1 MMSTLYCHNRLLTIT
16 ATLLTAMALVSCGG
30 KKEQKQPTMAK
41 IACDESFEYIME
53 QEINVYE
60 YIYPKEDVLAYYV
73 PESQAIDSIMA
84 MGSVKNAVITRPLTD
99 QEVNYLRSNKK
110 IVHQQKIAIDA
121 LALIVNPQ
129 NPLESLSKKDIAEIL
144 SGEITD
150 WDKVAVET
158 KKLGKIDVIFDHQG
172 SSTVKYMR
180 DSVMDGRKFGPN
192 VSAVKTNTEVFKA
205 VAENKNAIGI
215 IGVSWV
221 SSDLSGRQ
229 KSVEELAEA
238 VEKSDT
244 TSLEF
249 NSEVKVLKI
258 QGNND
263 IKAYKP
269 YQAYI
274 FDGSYP
280 LYRSVYMVTTSP
292 GGTVS
297 HRFYSFV
304 TGFQGQKIIQM
315 TGILPATV
323 RPRMV
328 QVE

>member
-1 MMSTLYCHNRLLTIT
+1 MIKSSKCMAALAALSLL
-16 ATLLTAMALVSCGG
+16 AAFSGCG
-30 KKEQKQPTMAK
+30 KKASMQPDPMAK
-41 IACDESFEYIME
+41 VACDESFENILE

-60 YIYPKEDVLAYYV
+60 YIYPKEDVLAYYL
-73 PESQAIDSIMA
+73 PENACIDSIMA
-84 MGSVKNAVITRPLTD
+84 MQGVKCAVTTRPLTEK
-99 QEVNYLRSNKK
+99 EVSFLRSDKK
-110 IVHQQKIAIDA
+110 IVNQKKIAVDA
-121 LALIVNPQ
+121 LAIIVNPE
-129 NPLESLSKKDIAEIL
+129 NPVEILSKKEIAEIL
-144 SGEITD
+144 SGEVSR
-150 WDKVAVET
+150 WDQVEPC
-158 KKLGKIDVIFDHQG
+158 KLGEIDVIFDHQG
-172 SSTVKYMR
+172 SSTVKFMR
-180 DSVMDGRKFGPN
+180 DSILNGKAFGPN
-192 VSAVKTNTEVFKA
+192 VSAVKTNPDVFKA
-205 VAENKNAIGI
+205 VAENKNAMGV

-221 SSDLSGRQ
+221 SSDMQGRE
-229 KSVEELAEA
+229 KSVDELAQA

-244 TSLEF
+244 TQLDF

-258 QGNND
+258 RGND
-263 IKAYKP
+263 VVAAYKP

-280 LYRSVYMVTTSP
+280 LYRSVYMVSTSP

>member
-1 MMSTLYCHNRLLTIT
+1 MRLHAFTVAAMAAALTG
-16 ATLLTAMALVSCGG
+16 AMALTACGG
-30 KKEQKQPTMAK
+30 KSEKTTQPTMAK
-41 IACDESFEYIME
+41 VACDESFEYIME

-60 YIYPKEDVLAYYV
+60 YIYPKEDVLAYYL
-73 PESQAIDSIMA
+73 PENQCIDSIMS
-84 MGSVKNAVITRPLTD
+84 MGTVKNAVITRPLTD
-99 QEVNYLRSNKK
+99 KEVSYLRSNKK
-110 IVHQQKIAIDA
+110 IVHQQKIAVDA
-121 LALIVNPQ
+121 LALIVNPE
-129 NPLESLSKKDIAEIL
+129 NPVEILSKKEIAEIL
-144 SGEITD
+144 SGEVTR
-150 WDKVAVET
+150 WDQVEPC
-158 KKLGKIDVIFDHQG
+158 KLGEIDVVFDHSG
-172 SSTVKYMR
+172 SSSVKYMR
-180 DSVMDGRKFGPN
+180 DSILGGAKLGAH
-192 VSAVKTNTEVFKA
+192 VSAVKSNPEVFKA
-205 VAENKNAIGI
+205 VASNRNAVGI

-229 KSVEELAEA
+229 KSVEELAQA

-244 TSLEF
+244 TALAF
-249 NSEVKVLKI
+249 SEDVKVLKI
-258 QGNND
+258 RGND
-263 IKAYKP
+263 EVTAYKP

-280 LYRSVYMVTTSP
+280 LYRSVWMVSTSP

-328 QVE
+328 EVE

>member
-1 MMSTLYCHNRLLTIT
+1 MRTPLRHISLTLASAMFAALALTG
-16 ATLLTAMALVSCGG
+16 CGG
-30 KKEQKQPTMAK
+30 KKEAKQPTLAK

-60 YIYPKEDVLAYYV
+60 YIYPKEDVLAYYL
-73 PESQAIDSIMA
+73 PENQAIDSIMA
-84 MGSVKNAVITRPLTD
+84 MGSVKGAVITRPLTD
-99 QEVNYLRSNKK
+99 KEVNYLRSNKK
-110 IVHQQKIAIDA
+110 IVHQQKIAVDA
-121 LALIVNPQ
+121 LALIVNPA
-129 NPLESLSKKDIAEIL
+129 NPVEILSKKDIAEIL
-144 SGEITD
+144 SGDVTR
-150 WDKVAVET
+150 WDQVEPC
-158 KKLGKIDVIFDHQG
+158 KLGEIDVIFDHQG

-180 DSVMDGRKFGPN
+180 DSVMNGRPFGAH
-192 VSAVKTNTEVFKA
+192 VSAVKSNPDVFKA
-205 VAENKNAIGI
+205 VAANRNAIGI
-215 IGVSWV
+215 IGVSWI

-229 KSVEELAEA
+229 KSVEELAQA

-244 TSLEF
+244 TALEF

-258 QGNND
+258 RGNNEVT
-263 IKAYKP
+263 AYKP

-280 LYRSVYMVTTSP
+280 LYRSVYMVSTSP

-328 QVE
+328 EVE

>member
-1 MMSTLYCHNRLLTIT
+1 
-16 ATLLTAMALVSCGG
+16 
-30 KKEQKQPTMAK
+30 
-41 IACDESFEYIME
+41 ME
-53 QEINVYE
+53 
-60 YIYPKEDVLAYYV
+60 PC
-73 PESQAIDSIMA
+73 
-84 MGSVKNAVITRPLTD
+84 
-99 QEVNYLRSNKK
+99 
-110 IVHQQKIAIDA
+110 
-121 LALIVNPQ
+121 
-129 NPLESLSKKDIAEIL
+129 
-144 SGEITD
+144 
-150 WDKVAVET
+150 
-158 KKLGKIDVIFDHQG
+158 KLGEIDVIFDHQG

-180 DSVMDGRKFGPN
+180 DSVMNGRQFGAH
-192 VSAVKTNTEVFKA
+192 VSAVKSNPDVFKA
-205 VAENKNAIGI
+205 VASNKNAIGI

-221 SSDLSGRQ
+221 SSDLSDRQ
-229 KSVEELAEA
+229 KSVEELAQA

-244 TSLEF
+244 TALEF
-249 NSEVKVLKI
+249 NTDVKVLKI
-258 QGNND
+258 RGNNEVT
-263 IKAYKP
+263 AYKP

-280 LYRSVYMVTTSP
+280 LYRSVYMVSTSP

>member
-1 MMSTLYCHNRLLTIT
+1 MSIFNLHRITI
-16 ATLLTAMALVSCGG
+16 AAIGAAVALTACTDS
-30 KKEQKQPTMAK
+30 KKPQQPTMAQ
-41 IACDESFEYIME
+41 IACDESFENILE

-84 MGSVKNAVITRPLTD
+84 MGSVKGAIITRPLTD
-99 QEVNYLRSNKK
+99 KEVSYLRSHKK
-110 IVHQQKIAIDA
+110 IVHQQKIAVDA
-121 LALIVNPQ
+121 LALIVNPE
-129 NPLESLSKKDIAEIL
+129 NPVEILSRKDIAEIL
-144 SGEITD
+144 TGDVTRWDQVEPCKLGEI
-150 WDKVAVET
+150 
-158 KKLGKIDVIFDHQG
+158 DVVFDHQS

-180 DSVMDGRKFGPN
+180 DSVMDGRPFGSHI
-192 VSAVKTNTEVFKA
+192 SAVKTNPDVFKA
-205 VAENKNAIGI
+205 VASNLNAIGI

-221 SSDLSGRQ
+221 SSDLSSRE
-229 KSVEELAEA
+229 KSVEELAKA

-244 TSLEF
+244 TTLDFTSD
-249 NSEVKVLKI
+249 VKVLKI
-258 QGNND
+258 RGNNEVT
-263 IKAYKP
+263 AYKP

-280 LYRSVYMVTTSP
+280 LYRSVYMVSTAP